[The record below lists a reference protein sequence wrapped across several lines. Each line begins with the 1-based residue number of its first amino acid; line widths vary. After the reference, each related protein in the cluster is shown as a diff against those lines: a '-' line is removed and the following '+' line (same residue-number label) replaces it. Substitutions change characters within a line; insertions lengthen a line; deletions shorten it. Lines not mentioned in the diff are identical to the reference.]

1 MTKSCNYDK
10 KWPKN
15 DKKLIFLKDKKSS
28 LYQHD
33 FKLVTLKLFDENLK
47 TNIMNQGFHYWASE
61 KKTPV
66 AENLLYPLTSKKL
79 RIILKPKASPR

>member
-1 MTKSCNYDK
+1 MTKNDQK
-10 KWPKN
+10 MTKN
-15 DKKLIFLKDKKSS
+15 SFFLKTKNLS

-66 AENLLYPLTSKKL
+66 AENLLIP
-79 RIILKPKASPR
+79 SPAKN